1 MQKGER
7 WRKVLGSDWDR
18 QCRDEPVLNVC
29 VGGYG
34 SRRRCA
40 RGHTLTR
47 ALALAWGRSRRSET
61 PGAAA
66 HRCPRLRLVGFSVS
80 RSLAGTERFE
90 K

>member
-40 RGHTLTR
+40 RGHTR
-47 ALALAWGRSRRSET
+47 SLAPSLWLGD
-61 PGAAA
+61 GLDAA
-66 HRCPRLRLVGFSVS
+66 RLQEPQCIAARVSVS